1 MYSEIITTIIITISI
16 CFIIW
21 LVYELKTD
29 NHVRSFFKDFDKYIA
44 DENKLSVRYSLEKMT
59 KSEFNRIKYIL
70 EEERNYQVFGYKN
83 YFIISHSHVFPAKS

>member
-21 LVYELKTD
+21 LVYELRTS
-29 NHVRSFFKDFDKYIA
+29 NHVRSFFKDFDKYIS
-44 DENKLSVRYSLEKMT
+44 DENKLPVRYSLEKMT

-70 EEERNYQVFGYKN
+70 EEES
-83 YFIISHSHVFPAKS
+83 IWL